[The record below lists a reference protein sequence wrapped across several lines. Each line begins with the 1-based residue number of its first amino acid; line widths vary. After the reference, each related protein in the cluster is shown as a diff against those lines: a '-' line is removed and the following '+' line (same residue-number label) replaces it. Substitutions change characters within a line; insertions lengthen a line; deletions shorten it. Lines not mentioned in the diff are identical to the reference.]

1 MIQII
6 ASPTRKKAKVNCKK
20 SNLAGTIIVFVG
32 AAFGSV
38 VGGVTFFV
46 PMLTLIIGFDQK
58 SSTAISTCMVTGGA
72 AATIFYNLRQRRPTI
87 ELPLIDHDLAL
98 LFQPM
103 LVVGISTTTKS
114 FFKAVETWK
123 KETITKNVN
132 LLDASKRLQ
141 PNGDGNE
148 DVEDRNIP
156 GGPSNGTTESKEAK
170 KAKVS
175 LLDSVCWKPFGVVA
189 AVWVTIVALQ
199 IAVDF
204 LFLLSCINQIPV
216 AVGARGRT
224 IASSGQEGANW
235 RMHKL
240 VLYCACGIAG
250 GTVGGLLGLGGGFIM
265 VHCFWRLGSFL
276 RTFLEVSTAT
286 STFIIT
292 FSSSIHSH
300 SSLYFAAAASLSA
313 VRGQNFGGKVIKA
326 LGRTYLIIFILAFTT
341 LGSTVSLV
349 DIANMVK

>member
-1 MIQII
+1 
-6 ASPTRKKAKVNCKK
+6 
-20 SNLAGTIIVFVG
+20 
-32 AAFGSV
+32 
-38 VGGVTFFV
+38 
-46 PMLTLIIGFDQK
+46 MLTLIAGFDQK

-87 ELPLIDHDLAL
+87 ELPRIDHDLAL

-103 LVVGISTTTKS
+103 LVVRISNTFLSCNLPHSQLDNFLMYDITVGTTTKS
-114 FFKAVETWK
+114 FFKAVEMWK
-123 KETITKNVN
+123 KETITKKN

-199 IAVDF
+199 IAVVEDS
-204 LFLLSCINQIPV
+204 LWSTVSGDWDP
-216 AVGARGRT
+216 
-224 IASSGQEGANW
+224 SSGFNC
-235 RMHKL
+235 HKH
-240 VLYCACGIAG
+240 LYHYI
-250 GTVGGLLGLGGGFIM
+250 LFIH
-265 VHCFWRLGSFL
+265 VCCRILPPKTISN
-276 RTFLEVSTAT
+276 SYA
-286 STFIIT
+286 
-292 FSSSIHSH
+292 
-300 SSLYFAAAASLSA
+300 LYFAAASSLSA
-313 VRGQNFGGKVIKA
+313 VRGKIFGGKVIKA

-341 LGSTVSLV
+341 LGSTVSLALSSAAV
-349 DIANMVK
+349 SAHEEMLGSQPSSQNITGKEVQSHLGYNKHVWPASPIFYYLSWV